1 MDKCLKI
8 TQNINAAWVLAGFEN
23 KQRLQKLANRERMV
37 YKKQDG

>member
-1 MDKCLKI
+1 MEI
-8 TQNINAAWVLAGFEN
+8 AQNINAAWISAGFEN